1 MNEYG
6 QPPSRPQAMN
16 GSPEGQVPLAL
27 SAQDAPGEGRESR
40 GQRPLAPAAEAN
52 KIVRK
57 GAFSLPHSL
66 FSYVKRS

>member
-40 GQRPLAPAAEAN
+40 GTCPSGAVRAGRPRRGAGVQRAAPF
-52 KIVRK
+52 
-57 GAFSLPHSL
+57 GA
-66 FSYVKRS
+66 RCGGE